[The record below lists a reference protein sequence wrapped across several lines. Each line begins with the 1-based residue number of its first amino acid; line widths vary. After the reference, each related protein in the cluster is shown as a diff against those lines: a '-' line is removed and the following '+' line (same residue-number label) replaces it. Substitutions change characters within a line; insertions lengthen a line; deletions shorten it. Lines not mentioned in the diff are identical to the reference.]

1 MEHGFEQAPT
11 GTSRH
16 QPTIQPGG
24 DAIPY
29 RGPVDPA
36 APFVHLPDR
45 IKRYR
50 RHRGDLYAWPAT
62 RRPTG
67 TEGLTMSTE
76 KYVEFDLAQRTYR
89 IKVRLDN
96 TYDIHGF
103 NSLTQQVGI
112 YEDLNSGDK
121 VFVNWSAVPALRFT
135 DAVE

>member
-1 MEHGFEQAPT
+1 
-11 GTSRH
+11 
-16 QPTIQPGG
+16 
-24 DAIPY
+24 
-29 RGPVDPA
+29 
-36 APFVHLPDR
+36 
-45 IKRYR
+45 
-50 RHRGDLYAWPAT
+50 
-62 RRPTG
+62 
-67 TEGLTMSTE
+67 MSTE

-135 DAVE
+135 DALE